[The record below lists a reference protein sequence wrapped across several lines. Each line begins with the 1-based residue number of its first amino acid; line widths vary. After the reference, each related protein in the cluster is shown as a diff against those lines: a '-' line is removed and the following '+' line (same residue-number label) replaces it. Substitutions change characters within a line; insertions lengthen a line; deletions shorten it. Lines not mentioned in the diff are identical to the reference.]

1 MAFSLTSSKF
11 QNDAEIPI
19 EHTREG
25 RNVSPP
31 LEWHDIPPGTQ
42 SLALVCE
49 DPDAPDPA
57 HPQKTFVHWV
67 VYNISNTVSG
77 LPENIQSTRR
87 LPPGAHA
94 GTNDWGQMGYGGP
107 APPIGRHRYFFR
119 LYALDTMLPDE
130 SGLTRAKLD
139 RRMQGHI
146 ISTAELVGTYQSTK
160 QKPGRAA

>member
-11 QNDAEIPI
+11 QDHAQIPV

-31 LEWHDIPPGTQ
+31 LEWQDAPAETK

-67 VYNISNTVSG
+67 VYNIPSNTTS
-77 LPENIQSTRR
+77 LRENIQSSRG
-87 LPPGAHA
+87 LPRGARA
-94 GTNDWGQMGYGGP
+94 GTNDWGQAGYGGP

-146 ISTAELVGTYQSTK
+146 LATAELVGTYQSIK
-160 QKPGRAA
+160 QRAA